1 MKPVRWTGH
10 ALKNLA
16 DREIDRAQADLAL
29 AQPEFVTPGQPPR
42 RIFMRRYFD
51 TQLQQEMLLCLI
63 VEETPGELVVVTVY
77 RTSQIARY
85 LKGMQP

>member
-1 MKPVRWTGH
+1 VKPIRWTAH

-16 DREIDRAQADLAL
+16 DREVDRAQADLAL
-29 AQPEFVTPGQPPR
+29 ARPEFVAPGQLPR
-42 RIFMRRYFD
+42 QIYMRRYGD

-63 VEETPGELVVVTVY
+63 VEETPDELVVVSLY

-85 LKGMQP
+85 LKGAQP

>member
-1 MKPVRWTGH
+1 MKPVRWTAH
-10 ALKNLA
+10 ALKNIA
-16 DREIDRAQADLAL
+16 DREVDRAQADLTL

-63 VEETPGELVVVTVY
+63 VEEM
-77 RTSQIARY
+77 AD
-85 LKGMQP
+85 